1 VDYFE
6 KLENLVKQT
15 MV

>member
-1 VDYFE
+1 MRP
-6 KLENLVKQT
+6 VKQT